1 LTFRSQATAAEL
13 FARSQM
19 GAVIDGLPDATVVID
34 LELKL
39 IAWNSAYTQMTG
51 LRPRRMQEAA
61 LHSKCHELVHLGICK
76 EKCLARHA
84 ADTKQ
89 RLRVD
94 EIDGTAVK
102 APHPVRLTLVVQAIP
117 LRDDNGDIY
126 AVIEIYRDVTAEA
139 RIQSRYKSLLDA
151 EKRHVE
157 ELEHTVSVRTQELSG
172 SLAELRATQAQL
184 IQAEKL
190 SSLGR
195 LVSGIAHELNNP
207 LNFIYANLD
216 FLDSHVEALT
226 TYIAKLEG
234 ARGTPLA
241 TSAPDRVD
249 IDYLKEDLVKVASTI
264 REGAERAIKIVKG
277 LRTFSHSGASA
288 GGAVALAP
296 CVAAVEH
303 LLHHELRRAN
313 VVVVSEIPADCPS
326 VFANQPQVEQVLIN
340 LLTNAAHAMADAGG
354 RITIG
359 SRIEAD
365 EVVLI
370 VSDEGGGIPS
380 ESLGKIFDP
389 FFTTKAVGQGTGLG
403 LSISRSIMLSWNGS
417 IAAENIADGGA
428 RFTLRFKQAQPG

>member
-1 LTFRSQATAAEL
+1 
-13 FARSQM
+13 
-19 GAVIDGLPDATVVID
+19 
-34 LELKL
+34 
-39 IAWNSAYTQMTG
+39 
-51 LRPRRMQEAA
+51 
-61 LHSKCHELVHLGICK
+61 
-76 EKCLARHA
+76 
-84 ADTKQ
+84 
-89 RLRVD
+89 
-94 EIDGTAVK
+94 
-102 APHPVRLTLVVQAIP
+102 
-117 LRDDNGDIY
+117 
-126 AVIEIYRDVTAEA
+126 
-139 RIQSRYKSLLDA
+139 
-151 EKRHVE
+151 
-157 ELEHTVSVRTQELSG
+157 
-172 SLAELRATQAQL
+172 
-184 IQAEKL
+184 
-190 SSLGR
+190 
-195 LVSGIAHELNNP
+195 
-207 LNFIYANLD
+207 
-216 FLDSHVEALT
+216 
-226 TYIAKLEG
+226 
-234 ARGTPLA
+234 
-241 TSAPDRVD
+241 
-249 IDYLKEDLVKVASTI
+249 
-264 REGAERAIKIVKG
+264 
-277 LRTFSHSGASA
+277 
-288 GGAVALAP
+288 VALAP